1 MKGCGIAAGADGSSD
16 NLLGERPK
24 GHQIAA
30 TGATGLAPYACCLS
44 LVHEGPLSD
53 GFKEQI

>member
-24 GHQIAA
+24 GHQAGVPENEA
-30 TGATGLAPYACCLS
+30 GSCL
-44 LVHEGPLSD
+44 
-53 GFKEQI
+53 QQ